1 MTYYPTT
8 PTLSLEPTDCPL
20 VPEREIK
27 QVLEF
32 FGLEMDEGRLTVE
45 TFDQIA
51 NGLIK
56 ACNGHFQC
64 ELYEIKRRWK
74 LILVLGNSE
83 KDRRKSVR

>member
-1 MTYYPTT
+1 MTSYPTT
-8 PTLSLEPTDCPL
+8 PTLSQEPTDCPL

-32 FGLEMDEGRLTVE
+32 CGLEMDEGRLDVE

-51 NGLIK
+51 HGLIE
-56 ACNGHFQC
+56 ACHGDFQC

-74 LILVLGNSE
+74 LILILA
-83 KDRRKSVR
+83 RKR

>member
-1 MTYYPTT
+1 MTSYPTT

-64 ELYEIKRRWK
+64 ELHEIKRRWK
-74 LILVLGNSE
+74 LILILTLA
-83 KDRRKSVR
+83 RKR